1 LPITFVFTHLNYKSM
16 TWEDIITHGVEDREL
31 TEWRGRISKGQKKQL
46 QELEAELNVPQAAM
60 VRMALKTFLPLL
72 ENRGF
77 KKEGIKNLYNER
89 KF

>member
-1 LPITFVFTHLNYKSM
+1 
-16 TWEDIITHGVEDREL
+16 
-31 TEWRGRISKGQKKQL
+31 
-46 QELEAELNVPQAAM
+46 VPQAAM